1 LASFSR
7 GLGLLL
13 TVCMAATRPSSA
25 IRTGSPDSSLWW
37 ETKDFIEITKAVHAR
52 RAAGDF
58 AGLESVYTQ
67 GYQRARKLG
76 NRPAQISYLSNLGT
90 ARMVSLRY
98 APALEA
104 YLEASALAEQAEDWS
119 ALGGI
124 AVNLALIY
132 QRMGDANAA
141 RSALQRG
148 KGAMDRLRTPPSYK
162 AQLLM
167 RIRSVHDA
175 LQKDGA
181 ESHFVDPRY
190 EDAIEAARQTADPT
204 AEAAAWDMLG
214 REKIAAGDLE
224 EAEAPLGEALRLR
237 TSHSPAN
244 LYLSYAALGTLRLA
258 QADRAGG
265 EERRRRAQEAE
276 AFTERAIRS
285 GSPGP
290 AIYTLLHQRGRVR
303 EALGQTKLA
312 LEDFSAAVDQA
323 SQWNGAVPAALS
335 LVTGANVTMQH
346 EMFDSFVEAA
356 AREALR
362 TGDQK
367 WATEAFLALEA
378 NRAASLR
385 ASRELVPVWRKRL
398 PTAYWETLERLSEE
412 EARELST
419 AGTVSPESKR
429 LRLELTEMESTAGVG
444 VSVTL
449 AENFRT
455 RNSLIHFQ
463 QGLRE
468 SDLLLSFY
476 LGKRESYLWAVTQSS
491 IELHRLPAESEIRED
506 IERFREALTSAV
518 GRGGGQPAGER
529 LGADLYQRLFGSLSP
544 ADGAKTSWL
553 LSLDGPLFELPFAAL
568 VSDYENGQPV
578 YAAERHSS
586 QRIPG
591 AMFLHAPLNSVT
603 GNSGTAAP
611 RGYLGVAD
619 PVYNSADP
627 RRKPDPWWKD
637 PWKMDWR
644 ARGPAA
650 GQEDRGQ
657 LNRLVSSARELQR
670 SSQSWQTATGPP
682 RPIQIL
688 EGTAAQ
694 RDAFLQ
700 ALDTRPSTIHLAT
713 HVLAPEVGS
722 PDAQSEQAF
731 LAFSLDASGRPG
743 LLSTSEV
750 GMLRV
755 PGTLIVMTGC
765 ATGLGDARA
774 GAGLL
779 GLTRAWMMAGARAVV
794 ATSWPVPDTDGD
806 LIPAFYRHLEANSAT
821 EALRRARVDM
831 IHSGTW
837 QASPSY
843 WAAFQVTG
851 GGR

>member
-1 LASFSR
+1 MASFSR

-25 IRTGSPDSSLWW
+25 IRIGSPDSSPWW
-37 ETKDFIEITKAVHAR
+37 ETKDFIEITKTARARHA
-52 RAAGDF
+52 AKDF

-67 GYQRARKLG
+67 GYQRATALG
-76 NRPAQISYLSNLGT
+76 NRPAQISYLTNLGT
-90 ARMVSLRY
+90 AHMMSRHY

-104 YLEASALAEQAEDWS
+104 YLQASTLAEQARDWS

-124 AVNLALIY
+124 AVNLAHIY

-141 RSALQRG
+141 LSALERG
-148 KGAMDRLRTPPSYK
+148 KEAMDRLQVPPRYK

-167 RIRSVHDA
+167 RLRRVRAVLPENSPGR
-175 LQKDGA
+175 LYG
-181 ESHFVDPRY
+181 EPTY
-190 EDAIEAARQTADPT
+190 EDAIEAARQTGDRN
-204 AEAAAWDMLG
+204 AEAAAWHLLG
-214 REKIAAGDLE
+214 EEKMAAGKLE
-224 EAEAPLGEALRLR
+224 EAEVPLGEGLRLR
-237 TSHSPAN
+237 RLYAPEN
-244 LYLSYAALGTLRLA
+244 LGFSYAALGALRLA

-265 EERRRRAQEAE
+265 KERLQRAQEAE
-276 AFTERAIRS
+276 AFTDRAMGS
-285 GSPGP
+285 GPSGP
-290 AIYTLLHQRGRVR
+290 AKYVLLHQRGRIHEV
-303 EALGQTKLA
+303 LGQTKPA
-312 LEDFSAAVDQA
+312 LEDFSAAVNQA

-335 LVTGANVTMQH
+335 LVTGANVALQH

-362 TGDQK
+362 TGEKK
-367 WATEAFLALEA
+367 WVIEGFLALEA

-385 ASRELVPVWRKRL
+385 ESQQLAPVWRKKL
-398 PTAYWETLERLSEE
+398 PTAYWETLEQLNEE
-412 EARELST
+412 EARDLST
-419 AGTVSPESKR
+419 TGTIGPESKR
-429 LRLELTEMESTAGVG
+429 LRLGLTEMESAAGVG
-444 VSVTL
+444 VPVTL
-449 AENFRT
+449 TENFRT

-463 QGLRE
+463 QGLGK

-506 IERFREALTSAV
+506 IQRFREAITSADV
-518 GRGGGQPAGER
+518 RGGGQPPGER
-529 LGADLYQRLFGSLSP
+529 LGADLYQRLFGSLSR

-568 VSDYENGQPV
+568 VSGYENGQPV

-591 AMFLHAPLNSVT
+591 ALFLDRDVT
-603 GNSGTAAP
+603 GRG
-611 RGYLGVAD
+611 GYLGVAD

-627 RRKPDPWWKD
+627 RWKPDLGSNDPWWK
-637 PWKMDWR
+637 MDWLPR
-644 ARGPAA
+644 TLAA

-657 LNRLVSSARELQR
+657 LNRLVNSARELRR
-670 SSQSWQTATGPP
+670 SSQNWQGATDSPP
-682 RPIQIL
+682 SVQLL

-700 ALDTRPSTIHLAT
+700 GLHAAPSTIHLAT
-713 HVLAPEVGS
+713 HVLAAGP
-722 PDAQSEQAF
+722 QSARAF
-731 LAFSLDASGRPG
+731 LAFSLNAEGRPG
-743 LLSTSEV
+743 LLSTSEI

-755 PGTLIVMTGC
+755 PGALIVMTGC
-765 ATGLGDARA
+765 ATGAGDVRP

-806 LIPAFYRHLEANSAT
+806 LIPAFYRYLGSNSAA
-821 EALRRARVDM
+821 EALRRAKVDM